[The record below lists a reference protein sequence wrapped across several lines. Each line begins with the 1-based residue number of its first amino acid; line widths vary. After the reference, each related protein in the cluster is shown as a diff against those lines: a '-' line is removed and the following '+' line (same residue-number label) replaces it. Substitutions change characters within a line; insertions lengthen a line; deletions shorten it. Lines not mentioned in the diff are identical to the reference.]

1 MYDALTLRVC
11 HCTLNICLTCER
23 TSWPTFAWHENAA
36 VRRIMQFRFL
46 KRVHE
51 RDEDDYDRHLVS
63 KIMFF
68 LHIRSLFDNKIPSVP
83 QKMVKGLEN
92 LEEL

>member
-1 MYDALTLRVC
+1 
-11 HCTLNICLTCER
+11 
-23 TSWPTFAWHENAA
+23 
-36 VRRIMQFRFL
+36 MQFRFL

-51 RDEDDYDRHLVS
+51 RDEDDYGRHLVS

>member
-1 MYDALTLRVC
+1 
-11 HCTLNICLTCER
+11 
-23 TSWPTFAWHENAA
+23 
-36 VRRIMQFRFL
+36 MQYRFL

-51 RDEDDYDRHLVS
+51 RDEDDYGRHLVS